1 MSTDSKPVMRCAIY
15 TRKSSEEG
23 LEQSFNSLD
32 AQREA
37 GEAFILSQRHEGWRT
52 VCARYD
58 DGGYSGGTMERP
70 ALKRLLEDV
79 QAKKVNVVVVYKVD
93 RLTRSL
99 SDFAKIVEALD
110 ARGVSFVSVTPQFN
124 TTTSMGRLTLNILLS
139 FAQFEREVT
148 GERIRDKI
156 AASKKKGMWM
166 GGPVPLGYD
175 LQARKLIPH
184 PTEAALVRNIFVL
197 YLKLGCVQKLMAH
210 LNRENVKTKTWVTK
224 KGIRVGGVC
233 FARGHLYYLLR
244 NRLYVGEIRHRERWY
259 PGAHPGIVPRE
270 LWDTV
275 QTQLDSNL
283 RTHRNSA
290 REQSSSLLTG
300 LIEDGEGNRFT
311 PSFTIK
317 HRRRYRYY
325 VSQVVIQN
333 PASQQ
338 SGPTRLPAHDVES
351 RITERLQAFL
361 RSDAQVFDELSH
373 HAESPAILQPLVAG
387 AKKLA
392 ARLSSLPADDVRDLL
407 ACILQ
412 RVIIQEN
419 NIQVMIRK
427 SDLRELLE
435 HGGQVIAASLVG
447 LRKPMDSAELIC
459 LTIEAK
465 RKRYG
470 GEVHL
475 VVPPSSSMPVRHPR
489 PALIKAVT
497 RGHAWYEK
505 VLQGKIAD
513 MRSLAR
519 ETELTPHYVRNV
531 FACAFLAPDIVE
543 AILEGGQPLTL
554 KFEHLY
560 KNIPLSWAEQRQQFG
575 FPQNPRPAKSV
586 RPFCNKSLMQK

>member
-1 MSTDSKPVMRCAIY
+1 MSTDSKAVMRCAIY

-52 VCARYD
+52 LPARYD

-70 ALKRLLEDV
+70 ALKSLLEDV
-79 QAKKVNVVVVYKVD
+79 RANKVNVVVVYKVD

-110 ARGVSFVSVTPQFN
+110 AKGVSFVSVTQQFN

-175 LQARKLIPH
+175 LEARKLIPH
-184 PTEAALVRNIFVL
+184 PTEADLVRDIFAL
-197 YLKLGCVQKLMAH
+197 YLKLGCVLKLVTH
-210 LNRENVKTKTWVTK
+210 LNRENIKTKTWVTK
-224 KGIRVGGVC
+224 KGIRAGGVS
-233 FARGHLYYLLR
+233 FARGHLYYILR

-259 PGAHPGIVPRE
+259 PGEHPGIVPRE
-270 LWDTV
+270 LWDKV
-275 QTQLDSNL
+275 QAQLDSNL
-283 RTHRNSA
+283 RTHRNRA
-290 REQSSSLLTG
+290 REQSSSVLTG

-311 PSFTIK
+311 TSFTVK
-317 HRRRYRYY
+317 RGRRYRYY
-325 VSQVVIQN
+325 VSQYPVTNSEGQGN
-333 PASQQ
+333 AQ
-338 SGPTRLPAHDVES
+338 TRLPAHEIES
-351 RITERLQAFL
+351 RVTERVQAFL
-361 RSDAQVFDELSH
+361 RSDARVFDEMSAT
-373 HAESPAILQPLVAG
+373 AESPATLQPLVAG
-387 AKKLA
+387 GKKLA
-392 ARLSSLPADDVRDLL
+392 ARLSSLPQNDLRDVL

-412 RVIIQEN
+412 RVIIEDN
-419 NIQVMIRK
+419 NMQVMIKK
-427 SDLRELLE
+427 SNLRQLLE
-435 HGGQVIAASLVG
+435 HGEKIIAASVVG
-447 LRKPMDSAELIC
+447 LRKATNAADLIC

-470 GEVHL
+470 GEIHL
-475 VVPPSSSMPVRHPR
+475 VVPPTSNTLMRHPR
-489 PALIKAVT
+489 PALIKAVA
-497 RGHAWYEK
+497 RGHAWYGK
-505 VLQGKIAD
+505 VLEGNIVD

-519 ETELTPHYVRNV
+519 ETGLTPHYVRNV

-543 AILEGGQPLTL
+543 AILEGRQPLTL
-554 KFEHLY
+554 KFENLY
-560 KNIPLSWAEQRQQFG
+560 KNIPLSWAEQRRQFG
-575 FPQNPRPAKSV
+575 FSENPRPIKSALQL
-586 RPFCNKSLMQK
+586 NN